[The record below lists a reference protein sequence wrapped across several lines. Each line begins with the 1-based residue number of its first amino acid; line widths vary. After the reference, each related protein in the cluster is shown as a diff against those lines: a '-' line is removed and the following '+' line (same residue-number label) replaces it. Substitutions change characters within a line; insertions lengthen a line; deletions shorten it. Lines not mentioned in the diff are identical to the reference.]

1 MPRNFRKTYY
11 KSLGVH
17 SAEVEDSFAAL
28 LGQDT
33 PAPALTINLT
43 QLVRLTLE
51 FGLPSMY
58 RRQVWWVVS
67 AIVPLVR
74 DADSWQYARME
85 KRAIYNDVAM
95 AAECCVPDVPL
106 HASTSKH
113 VLRVLRFYVDQ
124 VRPHLNT
131 SFAANGAVPSD
142 QGTVRFDWILREE
155 SVADSVA
162 SAVSQVMND
171 DPSDQFWCL
180 LAFLGI
186 LDRGDSFAR
195 VRRRCTDAIVGY
207 FALQPPMPIQD
218 LHDVSPGTLELL
230 ICRIL
235 AAVAT

>member
-58 RRQVWWVVS
+58 RRQMWWVVT
-67 AIVPLVR
+67 AIVPLAR

-142 QGTVRFDWILREE
+142 QGFDWILREE

-186 LDRGDSFAR
+186 LDRGF
-195 VRRRCTDAIVGY
+195 